1 LTEEEPM
8 RRILLTFYA
17 LLAACGGSQQSA
29 PPLSKIPLPK
39 GSALKPYDAANPGT
53 AHPYNMAAVG
63 SKVYVVLGNLRA
75 DYSVGGPGILASVVP
90 SEGVK
95 DVIDLGGSDEK
106 QCQNPGA
113 VRADGTKLYVAC
125 AGDFSGS
132 TGRAVVEVDSTT
144 ATVTRTRTLSSDE
157 APSGIAPAPDKIWVG
172 LSGSPTVISID
183 RGTFAVTGA
192 GGTQTAITLDC
203 PHTIYAYVP
212 DLLVVGSDLY
222 ALCSSD
228 RAGVIFRLDAAT
240 GQVKGDA
247 AVGATPTALAQ
258 TPDGRIAVVC
268 TADNT
273 LWIAT
278 PGSGGTITAQLAHTY
293 ASATSTLQGVR
304 SSGRYVFTTA
314 SGSNTVQKIDVS
326 VSPTKVV
333 AEANTGTGTAPW
345 DVLPLSDDSAV
356 VSDSTADDL
365 TGLNAVDFK
374 TASQ

>member
-1 LTEEEPM
+1 M
-8 RRILLTFYA
+8 RRILLLSCT
-17 LLAACGGSQQSA
+17 LLAACGGSQQTA

-39 GSALKPYDAANPGT
+39 GTALKPYDPANPGT

-63 SKVYVVLGNLRA
+63 TKVYVVLGNLRA
-75 DYSVGGPGILASVVP
+75 DYGVGGPGMLTSIVP

-95 DVIDLGGSDEK
+95 DVIDLGGSDGKE
-106 QCQNPGA
+106 CQNPGA

-125 AGDFSGS
+125 AGDFSGT

-144 ATVTRTRTLSSDE
+144 AAATHTRTLSADQ
-157 APSGIAPAPDKIWVG
+157 APSGVAPAPDKIWLG
-172 LSGSPTVISID
+172 LSGGPVLISVD
-183 RGTFAVTGA
+183 RSTFALTNA
-192 GGTQTAITLDC
+192 AGTQTVITLDC

-228 RAGVIFRLDAAT
+228 RAGVIFRLDAST
-240 GQVKGDA
+240 GQPKGHA
-247 AVGATPTALAQ
+247 TVGATPTALAQ

-268 TADNT
+268 SADNT

-293 ASATSTLQGVR
+293 ASGTSTLQGVR
-304 SSGRYVFTTA
+304 SSARYVFTTA

-326 VSPTKVV
+326 VSPAKVV
-333 AEANTGTGTAPW
+333 AEANTGTGSAPW
-345 DVLPLSDDSAV
+345 DVLPLSDDAAV
-356 VSDSTADDL
+356 VSDSLSDDL
-365 TGLNAVDFK
+365 TGLTAVDFK
-374 TASQ
+374 AASQ